1 MTQIRSRCILITG
14 GASGIGKLLAV
25 ECLKKR
31 AYKVILWDIN
41 EQSLLSTKQEFAQ
54 KGWDVDT
61 DVVDIASLEDIQR
74 AAATVKQ
81 KYTTVDILFNNAGI
95 VVGKPF
101 EEHTHRD
108 IQKTIG
114 INVSGVMHTALE
126 FLPDMIDQCDG
137 HIVNLASAAGL
148 ISNPNMS
155 VYAASK
161 WAVIGW
167 SDSLRLEM
175 ETKETGVQVTTV
187 MPSYIDTGMFDGVK
201 PPMFTPILKPQYIV
215 DKIIEAVE
223 NNEIILQE
231 PMMVKSVPVLKGI
244 LPQRV
249 FDFVAGKM
257 FGVHNTMD
265 GFKGR
270 PSEVAVPDKDKLK
283 AKK

>member
-1 MTQIRSRCILITG
+1 MTQIKSRCILITG
-14 GASGIGKLLAV
+14 GASGIGKLLAS
-25 ECLKKR
+25 ECLKKK

-41 EQSLLSTKQEFAQ
+41 EQLLEETKTEFAH
-54 KGWDVDT
+54 KGWDIDT
-61 DVVDIASLEDIQR
+61 HVVDIASLDDIK
-74 AAATVKQ
+74 AAAALVKERH
-81 KYTTVDILFNNAGI
+81 TTVDILFNNAGI

-101 EEHTHRD
+101 EQHTHRD

-126 FLPDMIDQCDG
+126 FLPDMLDQCDG

-175 ETKETGVQVTTV
+175 ENNDTGVHVTTV

-201 PPMFTPILKPQYIV
+201 PPMFTPLLKPQYIV

-244 LPQRV
+244 LPRRM

-257 FGVHNTMD
+257 FGVHTSMEQ
-265 GFKGR
+265 FKGR
-270 PSEVAVPDKDKLK
+270 PSEIAVPDKENLK
-283 AKK
+283 SKK